1 MKAVALALACL
12 LTVAAAAWAQPAAPN
27 PLPEPYSKDEF
38 PDWALSLR
46 RLEIVSLGSLPIALF
61 YTRLV
66 FDFSRYTQNG
76 FNPSYAPWPFKNEYS
91 YRPSAQ
97 EQRDVFLSA
106 ALVSLSVGLID
117 AIIVNAKQ
125 ARIED

>member
-1 MKAVALALACL
+1 MKALALALACA
-12 LTVAAAAWAQPAAPN
+12 LTVASASWAQPAAPN
-27 PLPEPYSKDEF
+27 PLPEPYGKEEF
-38 PDWALSLR
+38 PDWAISLR
-46 RLEIVSLGSLPIALF
+46 RLEIVSLGVLPVALF
-61 YTRLV
+61 YTRFV

-76 FNPSYAPWPFKNEYS
+76 FASSYAPWPFKNEYS

-106 ALVSLSVGLID
+106 ALVSLSLGFID

-125 ARIED
+125 TRAEE